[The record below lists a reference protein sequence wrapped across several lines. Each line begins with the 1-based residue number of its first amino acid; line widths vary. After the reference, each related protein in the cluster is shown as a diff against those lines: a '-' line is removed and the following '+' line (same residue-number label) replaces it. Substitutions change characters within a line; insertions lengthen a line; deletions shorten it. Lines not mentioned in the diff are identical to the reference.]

1 MSVLVLGGTGEARA
15 LAERLDGAGVPFV
28 SSLAGRVSRPRL
40 PVGPVRIG
48 GFGGTD
54 GLASYLCEEQIT
66 AVVDA
71 THPFAAGISAHAADA
86 CARAGLP
93 LLRLQR
99 PGWSDEPGAH
109 RWTWVDGHDAAAA
122 AAVEAAVRGG
132 TVFLTTGRQTLDRF
146 VGPLAS
152 CPTLVRVV
160 EPLGI
165 AAPDEWTVLE
175 SRGPYDLAAERAL
188 MHEHGIRV
196 LVTKDS
202 GGVMTRAKLD
212 AADELKVDVIVVR
225 RPPAPAGVRTVPDAE
240 AAARWAA
247 EMG

>member
-28 SSLAGRVSRPRL
+28 SSLAGRVGRPRL

-48 GFGGTD
+48 GFGGAD
-54 GLASYLCEEQIT
+54 GLASYLCGERIT

-86 CARAGLP
+86 CAQARVP

-109 RWTWVDGHDAAAA
+109 RWKWVDGHDAAARA
-122 AAVEAAVRGG
+122 AAGRGG
-132 TVFLTTGRQTLDRF
+132 TVFVTTGRQTLDRF

-160 EPLGI
+160 EQLDI
-165 AAPDEWTVLE
+165 AVPGEWMVLE

-188 MHEHGIRV
+188 MREHGIRV

-202 GGVMTRAKLD
+202 GGAMTRAKLD
-212 AADELKVDVIVVR
+212 AADELKVDVIIVR
-225 RPPAPAGVRTVPDAE
+225 RPPAPAGVETVADVR
-240 AAARWAA
+240 AAAEWATGVTGA
-247 EMG
+247 G